1 MTHSS
6 LYFHASFSLR
16 MSKHDKNMI
25 RMSLKKIT
33 SPHVLHRFSMG
44 RSVLSL
50 SVRSQALGPC
60 ALSPLPVAPRRSV
73 AGAAARRWRPRR
85 PQRPRAPSCS
95 SPHSLEWLQMASG
108 SAWSDM
114 VSITGSVHQILSSIK
129 NKTPTQQEK
138 KILVDCLL
146 CRAVA

>member
-85 PQRPRAPSCS
+85 PQRPQRPRAPSCS
-95 SPHSLEWLQMASG
+95 SPHSLEWLQMASDG
-108 SAWSDM
+108 FRISM
-114 VSITGSVHQILSSIK
+114 VRYGQHNRLSTS
-129 NKTPTQQEK
+129 NF
-138 KILVDCLL
+138 VFN
-146 CRAVA
+146 